1 MLHYVSFHHHDTSI
15 YVFLYYM
22 YVCISTLLLSSTELA
37 IAIVFLF
44 ENYNFLK
51 TVRVLLSGWM
61 MTVNIF
67 QWVDEA

>member
-1 MLHYVSFHHHDTSI
+1 MLHYVSFHHHDASI

-44 ENYNFLK
+44 ENFNFLK
-51 TVRVLLSGWM
+51 TARVLLSGWM